1 MRYEAF
7 TQRLLDAAIAAPGHT
22 PSELRRAV
30 LGRAARLAGA
40 RGGAPA
46 PAPFGSYVDKV
57 AQHAYKVTDEDVA
70 ALQAAGNSDD
80 AVFEVTV
87 AAAALL
93 DLMAGTAGV
102 PAAGGSV
109 SLPPRR
115 DTDWPGALPPEA
127 GVRELDEIPADVV
140 RKLLTAGER
149 TFREASAGA
158 DPRAVGDALLD
169 HEVLTVSAGDASA
182 TVPLRLLLGLARM
195 GFLGDDPLRIGLA
208 GGWVRA
214 AASYGVAYR
223 RRSRLSL
230 LPTPR

>member
-1 MRYEAF
+1 VTGRGGHVLAF
-7 TQRLLDAAIAAPGHT
+7 AS
-22 PSELRRAV
+22 PSDRAD
-30 LGRAARLAGA
+30 AGA
-40 RGGAPA
+40 FLARVVRLDP
-46 PAPFGSYVDKV
+46 
-57 AQHAYKVTDEDVA
+57 A
-70 ALQAAGNSDD
+70 ALVRLRSAGGRVALWSWLPL
-80 AVFEVTV
+80 EVLVTRVVRGDGPAEATV
-87 AAAALL
+87 AATALL
-93 DLMAGTAGV
+93 DLVAGTGGV

-149 TFREASAGA
+149 TFREASVGA

-169 HEVLTVSAGDASA
+169 HEVLTVSAGGASA